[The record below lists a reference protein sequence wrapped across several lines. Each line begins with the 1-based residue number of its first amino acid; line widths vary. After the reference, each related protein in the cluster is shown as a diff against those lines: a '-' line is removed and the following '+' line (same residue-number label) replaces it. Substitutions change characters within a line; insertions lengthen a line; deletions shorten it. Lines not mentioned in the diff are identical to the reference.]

1 MITHT
6 ETGYKCKLAA
16 YAKAA
21 RHARSASRGHI
32 SHYRCRSA
40 LRLHLKCWQIKRFL
54 ILMYFFIIFSCFL
67 FCKFVFFFSFQFYI
81 FFYFPSFLCWVSFFS
96 HFVWGILFCF
106 CNLYILY
113 VLCCCCCCGCS
124 IYCMFECV
132 WENHCAA
139 IENNLICKLL

>member
-6 ETGYKCKLAA
+6 HTHTQTECKLAA
-16 YAKAA
+16 FAKAA

-67 FCKFVFFFSFQFYI
+67 FCKFVFFFQFSVLYFFI
-81 FFYFPSFLCWVSFFS
+81 FLPFFAGF
-96 HFVWGILFCF
+96 HFFHILFEGF
-106 CNLYILY
+106 FFAFVIYIY
-113 VLCCCCCCGCS
+113 YMYFVVVVAVVFIVCSCVL
-124 IYCMFECV
+124 
-132 WENHCAA
+132 ENHCAA